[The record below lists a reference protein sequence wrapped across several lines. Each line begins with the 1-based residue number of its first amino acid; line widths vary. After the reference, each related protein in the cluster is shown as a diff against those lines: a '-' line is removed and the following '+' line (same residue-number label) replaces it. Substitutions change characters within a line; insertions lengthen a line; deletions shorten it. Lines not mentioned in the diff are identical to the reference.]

1 MFCSRN
7 RIFYHKGVERVGILS
22 ELKGRKYDDLSLHRV
37 LFETYRSKVYKTAY
51 YIVKNEDDAKDIVQD
66 TFVIAFSK
74 LEQLRD
80 KDKFEPWICTIA
92 CNLAK
97 DKYNKNKR
105 EICLADEDQILAS
118 SHDNSKFSFELPED
132 VLEKKEFNAHI
143 REQIL
148 GLKRHYSEVLYLYYY
163 YDLSYE
169 EISKALNINIGTVKT
184 RLFRAKHILKDS
196 LQSVWVEKED
206 SHE

>member
-1 MFCSRN
+1 MFYTRN
-7 RIFYHKGVERVGILS
+7 RICHHKGVEKVGIFS
-22 ELKGRKYDDLSLHRV
+22 GLKDRKSDTLSLHKI

-80 KDKFEPWICTIA
+80 KEKFESWLCTIA

-97 DKYNKNKR
+97 DKYNRNKR
-105 EICLADEDQILAS
+105 EICMAEEDQILAY
-118 SHDNSKFSFELPED
+118 SHDNNKYGFELPEE
-132 VLEKKEFNAHI
+132 VLEKKEINHHI

-148 GLKRHYSEVLYLYYY
+148 SLKHHYSEVLYLYYY
-163 YDLSYE
+163 CDLSYE
-169 EISKALNINIGTVKT
+169 EISKALNLNIGTVKT
-184 RLFRAKHILKDS
+184 RLFRAKHILKNS
-196 LQSVWVEKED
+196 LRSIQVEKEG